1 MMYISGSLAA
11 LARLETP
18 FAQRLGFACAS
29 AWNAF
34 AMCRALP
41 RTSFVA
47 TDAPYCAGDDMQLL
61 AAYGARVGPRTARMM
76 GAQGF
81 LGSPTGRAAAS
92 FRGPAGPWSLPPP
105 LIRNP

>member
-61 AAYGARVGPRTARMM
+61 AAYGASVGSRTARMM
-76 GAQGF
+76 GAKGRSEERRV
-81 LGSPTGRAAAS
+81 GKGCVSTCRSRWSPV
-92 FRGPAGPWSLPPP
+92 L
-105 LIRNP
+105 